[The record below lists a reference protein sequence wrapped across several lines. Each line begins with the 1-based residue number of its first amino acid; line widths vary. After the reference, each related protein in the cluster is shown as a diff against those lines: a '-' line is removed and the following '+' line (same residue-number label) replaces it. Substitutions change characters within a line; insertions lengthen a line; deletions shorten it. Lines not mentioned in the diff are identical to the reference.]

1 MIFWSP
7 PKSCIISLVLPSVEL
22 WALLDSTLLLL
33 LLSCPDTN
41 DQELSRNPQAFSAR
55 TGLLKLA
62 ACELRWYWGFG
73 LSNEQMALVGLPG
86 PTV

>member
-1 MIFWSP
+1 MGRS
-7 PKSCIISLVLPSVEL
+7 SVALLAVLPSGL
-22 WALLDSTLLLL
+22 ASTSTLLLL